1 MSDSRQPPARPWP
14 KLGDMTSVIFEGIQP
29 TDLREVLA
37 SGVDQGG
44 NPIQPFI
51 DADGGWPM
59 RCCLAD
65 SLPGDEVAI
74 IAWSPFRWQGP
85 YRETGPIVVHTNGCS
100 STWQAAALPEE
111 FDQRPMTLR
120 PYGAEHSILYELVS
134 PISAGSGLNAAVGA
148 LLERPEVAE
157 VYGRNVRGG
166 CFAFVAR
173 RA

>member
-1 MSDSRQPPARPWP
+1 
-14 KLGDMTSVIFEGIQP
+14 MTSVIFEGIQP

-100 STWQAAALPEE
+100 SAWQAAALPEE
-111 FDQRPMTLR
+111 FDQRPMILR

>member
-1 MSDSRQPPARPWP
+1 
-14 KLGDMTSVIFEGIQP
+14 MTSVIFEGIQP

-51 DADGGWPM
+51 DADGGWPL
-59 RCCLAD
+59 RICLAD
-65 SLPGDEVAI
+65 PLPGHQVAI
-74 IAWSPFRWQGP
+74 FVWPLLRRLGPFRRTVP
-85 YRETGPIVVHTNGCS
+85 SVLNTNGCS